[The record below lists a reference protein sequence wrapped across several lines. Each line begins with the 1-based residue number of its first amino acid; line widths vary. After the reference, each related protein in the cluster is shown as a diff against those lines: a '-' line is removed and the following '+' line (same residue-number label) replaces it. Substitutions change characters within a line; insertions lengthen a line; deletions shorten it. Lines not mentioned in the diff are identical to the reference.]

1 MGSFLLNESMMLVSF
16 LIVTTDVLVNY
27 YNAPVNL
34 IKEEQMA
41 IQTYTESIFLKET
54 SMTEILLTY
63 LSENIDYTNLIEEII
78 KEKPQEMEVL
88 E

>member
-1 MGSFLLNESMMLVSF
+1 M
-16 LIVTTDVLVNY
+16 T
-27 YNAPVNL
+27 
-34 IKEEQMA
+34 
-41 IQTYTESIFLKET
+41 IQTYAESIFLKET